1 MKKTQ
6 DKDGMFFVE
15 QLYNKYNKEKFSLSV
30 AQLNLIL
37 NAFIWLS
44 YHANVVKLYV
54 VSFIN

>member
-1 MKKTQ
+1 MKKAQ

-37 NAFIWLS
+37 NAFI
-44 YHANVVKLYV
+44 
-54 VSFIN
+54 